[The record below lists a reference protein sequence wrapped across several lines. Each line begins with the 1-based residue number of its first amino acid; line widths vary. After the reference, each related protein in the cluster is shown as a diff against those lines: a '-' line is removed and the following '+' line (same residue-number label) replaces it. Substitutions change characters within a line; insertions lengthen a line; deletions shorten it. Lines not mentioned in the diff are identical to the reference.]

1 MTTTIL
7 AIATSLPR
15 CLRKAAASWR
25 AQSGSSLLEVALM
38 MPMFSIIILGAAEF
52 TRLAYAEIEVTS
64 AARSGAEYGA
74 QTTATATDLT
84 GVQNFAVASSP
95 DVTTLQATASTFCT
109 CSNGTTITCAS
120 AGTSCTARI
129 AEYIQVNTSASIDPL
144 FHVPGLPTT
153 YTLSGVAVQRVAQ

>member
-7 AIATSLPR
+7 AIASSLR
-15 CLRKAAASWR
+15 RRLRRPAARWR
-25 AQSGSSLLEVALM
+25 AQTGSSLLEVALM
-38 MPMFSIIILGAAEF
+38 MPMFTAIIAGAAEF
-52 TRLAYAEIEVTS
+52 TRLAYAEIEITS

-74 QTTATATDLT
+74 QTSATASDLT

-109 CSNGTTITCAS
+109 CSDGTTITCS
-120 AGTSCTARI
+120 DAGSTCTARI
-129 AEYIQVNTSASIDPL
+129 AEYIQVNTSATIDPL

-153 YTLSGVAVQRVAQ
+153 YNLSGVAVQRVAQ